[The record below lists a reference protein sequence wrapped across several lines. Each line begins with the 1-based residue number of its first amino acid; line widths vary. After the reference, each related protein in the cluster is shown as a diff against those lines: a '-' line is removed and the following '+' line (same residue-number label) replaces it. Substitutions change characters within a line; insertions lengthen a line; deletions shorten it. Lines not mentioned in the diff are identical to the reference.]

1 MEDNKSN
8 KDDSKPGFF
17 NGLKKFANISRPDNP
32 QLGSDFKEEKQEIT
46 DYEEVFS
53 NEKKKREDNN
63 AGPEEQKTK
72 YTVPESLIKEKEKPI
87 IIPQASIKKEE
98 KLKPAARKDLVK
110 EKLVSAGKKWKAPK
124 ILKTNLI
131 KGEITTFI
139 DWKKNIRTL
148 IVDIALAFFMLG
160 VIYFGLIFWELKA
173 LEQSQVLGGEISD
186 LKLKIAGIEKEV
198 QTVDVFQEKLKY
210 AKLLLDEHIYWNN
223 IFSFLEK
230 NLLKEVVIKSN
241 FSGNLSGE
249 FSFSAQADSFNTIAK
264 QIKLLRLN
272 KDVLGVDITGGT
284 LAAVEDEEGNMET
297 VVDFKLVFRIN
308 PLVFKENYD
317 KK

>member
-1 MEDNKSN
+1 MENNESN

-17 NGLKKFANISRPDNP
+17 RGLKKLVNVSRSDSP
-32 QLGSDFKEEKQEIT
+32 QLSSDFKKEKQEIT

-53 NEKKKREDNN
+53 NEKKKREGSNT
-63 AGPEEQKTK
+63 GPEEQETK

-87 IIPQASIKKEE
+87 TIPQPSIKKEE
-98 KLKPAARKDLVK
+98 KLKPAVRKDSVR
-110 EKLVSAGKKWKAPK
+110 EKLVSVGEKWKAPK

-148 IVDIALAFFMLG
+148 VVDIALAFFMLG
-160 VIYFGLIFWELKA
+160 AFYFGLVSWELKA

-186 LKLKIAGIEKEV
+186 LKLKITGIEKEV
-198 QTVDVFQEKLKY
+198 RTVDVFQEKLKY

-230 NLLKEVVIKSN
+230 NLLKKVVIIGN

-249 FSFSAQADSFNTIAK
+249 FSFAAQADSFSTIAK
-264 QIKLLRLN
+264 QFKLLRLN
-272 KDVLGVDITGGT
+272 KDVLEVDITGGT
-284 LAAVEDEEGNMET
+284 LTAVEDEEGNRET
-297 VVDFKLVFRIN
+297 VVDFKLGFRID
-308 PLVFKENYD
+308 PLIFRKNYD